1 MTNLVQWDPFREMM
15 TLRSAI
21 DRLFDQTL
29 ITPGEA
35 VQPATWQLP
44 LDVSDTDNEFVVKAS
59 LPGIDPED
67 VEVTYTNKTLTIKGE
82 QIQEQDKE
90 GQRYH
95 LRERRWGS
103 FARSITLPTP
113 VRTDDIKAYFE
124 AGVLTLSLPKAEEA
138 RPRRIAIQAG
148 DKMLEGRLADIQS
161 KN

>member
-1 MTNLVQWDPFREMM
+1 
-15 TLRSAI
+15 
-21 DRLFDQTL
+21 
-29 ITPGEA
+29 
-35 VQPATWQLP
+35 
-44 LDVSDTDNEFVVKAS
+44 